1 MQRKAKSD
9 VKDIVEIALK
19 DFSDVQVNLTS
30 KSAREAIALRIA
42 SDISSRFNL
51 VPEQDDGKTSA
62 D

>member
-1 MQRKAKSD
+1 MQHETKSD
-9 VKDIVEIALK
+9 VKDIVETALK

-51 VPEQDDGKTSA
+51 VPEQNDGKATTT
-62 D
+62 